1 MAIVKESM
9 GDRIFKGIVTVLVV
23 LLALTCVLPFIN
35 LFAISLSD
43 TRPVTS
49 GEVTFW
55 PIGWNTAAYKA
66 IISNGLLVQSLK
78 FTVLLTILYTA
89 MCLFCT
95 VLLAYPLSRR
105 DLKGRTGVLLYIMFT
120 MYFGGGMIPAYLVVS
135 NLNLINSIWALI
147 LPALISTY
155 NMILMKTYFQSLP
168 EALVESAVIDGAND
182 VQILFRVILPLSKPM
197 LATIALFYAV
207 GRWNA
212 LTDALLYIN
221 DPKMF
226 PLQLRLRQIIA
237 QNQVN
242 QIINDI
248 QEESTNIVTE
258 TVKSANVIFS
268 IMPILLVYPF
278 LQKYFVKGVMIGS
291 IKG

>member
-1 MAIVKESM
+1 MSAVKESA
-9 GDRIFKGIVTVLVV
+9 GDRAFKIIVMVLVV
-23 LLALTCVLPFIN
+23 LLALTCVLPFVN

-55 PIGWNTAAYKA
+55 PIGWNTASYKA
-66 IISNGLLVQSLK
+66 IISNGLLVDSLE
-78 FTVLLTILYTA
+78 FTVYLTVLYTFF
-89 MCLFCT
+89 CLGAT

-105 DLKGRTGVLLYIMFT
+105 DLRGRTGILVYVMFT
-120 MYFGGGMIPAYLVVS
+120 MYFSGGMIPAYLVVS
-135 NLNLINSIWALI
+135 NLKLINKIWALI
-147 LPALISTY
+147 LPGLISTY

-168 EALVESAVIDGAND
+168 DALVESAVIDGAND
-182 VQILFRVILPLSKPM
+182 AQILFRIILPLSKPM

-221 DPKMF
+221 KPEMY

-242 QIINDI
+242 QIINDV
-248 QEESTNIVTE
+248 QEESDKIVTE

-268 IMPILLVYPF
+268 LIPILMVYPF

-291 IKG
+291 VKG